1 MKTLPIGP
9 FLGINNRLPDFALG
23 TEKGRYL
30 RAADNVDI
38 TNSGNV
44 VRRKAAS
51 LVQAITAPHSLF
63 KNYLVRASTLY
74 RITLPSYSE
83 TLVKILTSNDP
94 MSYVEYNG
102 DIYYSN
108 GTDSGRIASNGTI
121 YPWALPTPS
130 NPTCTVIGGDL
141 YAGKYQIAV
150 SYANATTGEEGG
162 ISASSNYELSST
174 GGLRVTLPVATAGAT
189 HINIYL
195 STTNGSVPMLHTTVP
210 TGTATFDLTMPATGR
225 ESNQRYE
232 EPLPAGT
239 RLFVHNG
246 RLCSVKGKDLFYS
259 LPYRPGYYLPVENRI
274 PFPEDIGIAVSNQG
288 GVYVTADKT
297 YFIAGQDLGA
307 AELVRDVLPYG
318 AVPGTEFHVPNKS
331 LVGWFGAK
339 GIVLADPMGE
349 VQAVM
354 SDNIDL
360 TPQASGV
367 STVFN
372 SNGYRRVV
380 SCGWCLNL
388 DNFAATTYSGYDF
401 NATSDGYGTMS
412 DGIYLLE
419 SASSG
424 AVTAYVD
431 LGKENFGVENL
442 KRMPAVYLGVS
453 STTPMMLRMTLPN
466 DSVYDYDARNSG
478 ADMRVQRVDTGKGLY
493 ANWYALS
500 VYNTEGSEFT
510 LASVSFAP
518 VVSGRRI

>member
-23 TEKGRYL
+23 TDRGRFL

-44 VRRKAAS
+44 VRRKVEQ
-51 LVQAITAPHSLF
+51 LIQAVTAPHSLF
-63 KNYLVRASTLY
+63 KNYLVRASALY
-74 RITLPSYSE
+74 QVTLPTYSE
-83 TLVKILTSNDP
+83 TLVKILSSNDP

-108 GTDSGRIASNGTI
+108 GTDSGRIAANGTV
-121 YPWALPTPS
+121 YPWALPTPAAPTVVSIPGALYKGYYQVAVAYS
-130 NPTCTVIGGDL
+130 NSV
-141 YAGKYQIAV
+141 
-150 SYANATTGEEGG
+150 TGEEGG
-162 ISASSNYELSST
+162 ISASNNYELAAD
-174 GGLRVTLPVATAGAT
+174 GALRITLPAATTGAT
-189 HINIYL
+189 HINVYV
-195 STTNGSVPMLHTTVP
+195 STVNGSIPMLRTTVT
-210 TGTATFDLTMPATGR
+210 TGTATVDVTTTDYGR

-232 EPLPAGT
+232 DPLPAGT
-239 RLFVHNG
+239 RLFMHNG

-274 PFPEDIGIAVSNQG
+274 PFPENVGIAVSNQG
-288 GVYVTADKT
+288 GVYVSADKT

-331 LVGWFGAK
+331 LVGWFGDK
-339 GIVLADPMGE
+339 GIVIADPQGE

-360 TPQASGV
+360 TPLASGI

-388 DNFAATTYSGYDF
+388 DNFAATTYSSYDF
-401 NATSDGYGTMS
+401 TSTSEGYGTKA
-412 DGIYLLE
+412 DGVYLLE
-419 SASSG
+419 STSGG
-424 AVTAYVD
+424 AVTAYIG

-442 KRMPAVYLGVS
+442 KRMPAVYLGVTS
-453 STTPMMLRMTLPN
+453 SAPMMLRVTLPN
-466 DSVYDYDARNSG
+466 DSVFDYDARNSST
-478 ADMRVQRVDTGKGLY
+478 DMRVQRVDTGKGLY
-493 ANWYALS
+493 ANWYAIS
-500 VYNTEGSEFT
+500 VYNTEGSDFT